1 MTDETKR
8 AQENVDK
15 TANREKSATPDE
27 SKGAEIRE
35 EKS

>member
-8 AQENVDK
+8 AEEQVEK
-15 TANREKSATPDE
+15 AGNREETPTPE
-27 SKGAEIRE
+27 GRKGSEIRE